1 MWNGLLN
8 VYKEAGYTSND
19 VVARL
24 RGILR
29 QKKIGH
35 TGTLD
40 PAAVGVLPVLLGT
53 ACRLSEYLTDHDK
66 TYRAVLRLGVT
77 TDTQDLT
84 GTVLNEAG
92 QAQLEAL
99 SEREIAQAALFF
111 QGGYDQV
118 PPMYSAKQIGGKR
131 LYDLAREGKVVERKP
146 VHVDIPRIEIEK
158 ISLPL
163 VTLKIDCSKGT
174 YIRTL
179 CADIGERLGVGGAME
194 HLERLRV
201 GDFFIGDSLS
211 LGQIEALS
219 KSGDLAPYVIPCEEM
234 FLDCLRVR
242 TIPEA
247 DRKLLNGN
255 ELTMRELGLPPR
267 GGGDMIRVCDSVGT
281 FYALYRQMPS
291 AGTYRPYRMLLP
303 SEE

>member
-1 MWNGLLN
+1 M
-8 VYKEAGYTSND
+8 
-19 VVARL
+19 
-24 RGILR
+24 
-29 QKKIGH
+29 
-35 TGTLD
+35 TGM
-40 PAAVGVLPVLLGT
+40 
-53 ACRLSEYLTDHDK
+53 
-66 TYRAVLRLGVT
+66 
-77 TDTQDLT
+77 
-84 GTVLNEAG
+84 VLNEAG
-92 QAQLEAL
+92 QAQLKAL
-99 SEREIAQAALFF
+99 SEHEITQAALFF

-146 VHVDIPRIEIEK
+146 VHVEIPKIEIEE

-201 GDFFIGDSLS
+201 GGFFIGDSLS
-211 LGQIEALS
+211 LGRIEALS
-219 KSGDLAPYVIPCEEM
+219 KSGELAPYVIPCEEM

-267 GGGDMIRVCDSVGT
+267 GGGDMIRVCDSAGT

-291 AGTYRPYRMLLP
+291 AGTYRPYRMLRP
-303 SEE
+303 PEE

>member
-8 VYKEAGYTSND
+8 VCKEAGYTSND

-77 TDTQDLT
+77 TDTQDMT

-92 QAQLEAL
+92 QAQLQAL
-99 SEREIAQAALFF
+99 SERGIAQAALFF

-146 VHVDIPRIEIEK
+146 VHVEIPKIEIEE

-194 HLERLRV
+194 YLERLRV
-201 GDFFIGDSLS
+201 GGFLIGDSLS
-211 LGQIEALS
+211 LGQIEELS
-219 KSGDLAPYVIPCEEM
+219 KSGALAPYVIPCEEM
-234 FLDCLRVR
+234 FLDFLRVR

-267 GGGDMIRVCDSVGT
+267 GGGEMIRVCDSEGT
-281 FYALYRQMPS
+281 FYAVYRQVPS
-291 AGTYRPYRMLLP
+291 AGTYRPYRMLRP
-303 SEE
+303 SGE

>member
-77 TDTQDLT
+77 TDTQDMT

-92 QAQLEAL
+92 QAQLQAL
-99 SEREIAQAALFF
+99 SERGIAQAALFF

-146 VHVDIPRIEIEK
+146 VHVEIPKIEIEE

-194 HLERLRV
+194 YLERLRV
-201 GDFFIGDSLS
+201 GGFLIGDSLS
-211 LGQIEALS
+211 LGQIESLS
-219 KSGDLAPYVIPCEEM
+219 KSGALAPYVIPCEEM

-267 GGGDMIRVCDSVGT
+267 GGGEMIRVCDSEGT
-281 FYALYRQMPS
+281 FYAVYRQVPS
-291 AGTYRPYRMLLP
+291 AGTYRPYRMLRP
-303 SEE
+303 SGE

>member
-77 TDTQDLT
+77 TDTQDMT

-92 QAQLEAL
+92 QAQLQAL
-99 SEREIAQAALFF
+99 SERGIAQAALFF

-146 VHVDIPRIEIEK
+146 VHVEIPKIEIEE

-179 CADIGERLGVGGAME
+179 VRI
-194 HLERLRV
+194 LEN
-201 GDFFIGDSLS
+201 G
-211 LGQIEALS
+211 
-219 KSGDLAPYVIPCEEM
+219 LA
-234 FLDCLRVR
+234 
-242 TIPEA
+242 
-247 DRKLLNGN
+247 
-255 ELTMRELGLPPR
+255 
-267 GGGDMIRVCDSVGT
+267 
-281 FYALYRQMPS
+281 
-291 AGTYRPYRMLLP
+291 
-303 SEE
+303 